1 MLSVLMTNINQL
13 PVISKDRIRMKERKR
28 EWVTAYHL
36 EMVTKSEALTGEKII
51 PLWFVDS

>member
-1 MLSVLMTNINQL
+1 MTDINQL
-13 PVISKDRIRMKERKR
+13 PVISKDRIRMKERNR

-36 EMVTKSEALTGEKII
+36 EMVTKSDALTGEKII